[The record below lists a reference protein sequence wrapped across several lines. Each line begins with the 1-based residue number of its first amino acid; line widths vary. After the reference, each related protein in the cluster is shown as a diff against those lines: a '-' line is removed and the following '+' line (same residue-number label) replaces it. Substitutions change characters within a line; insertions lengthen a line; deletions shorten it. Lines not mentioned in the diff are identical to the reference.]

1 MTKIVINGCYGGFGL
16 SRKATLRIRELKAD
30 PNFGGPCIIGDVYV
44 SSEIDAVPK
53 PVTTDYGLGSGNG
66 LYRDDP
72 ILVKV
77 VEELGE
83 EASGGYAQLKIVEV
97 PNDVTWHIE
106 EYDGIEWV
114 AEDHRTWQ

>member
-1 MTKIVINGCYGGFGL
+1 MTKVVINGCYGGFGL

-30 PNFGGPCIIGDVYV
+30 PKFGGPCIIGDVY
-44 SSEIDAVPK
+44 EA
-53 PVTTDYGLGSGNG
+53 TDTRPAKSVDRDFGIGGHDDMA
-66 LYRDDP
+66 RDDT

-83 EASGGYAQLKIVEV
+83 KANGEYAKLKIVEV